1 MSNSAGWSVGQRCV
15 LLAIPPYTSLAGQCG
30 QVTKSD
36 NGTYTVQLDNG
47 LNLTDVPSV
56 ALSRIRNGPE
66 TSAVTSGA
74 PESALSANATVF
86 APYAGLGGGTTK
98 LQLQA
103 ARLKD
108 SLTKAHGLAANTPQ
122 WGGLFWQ
129 AVKNEKDIYGI
140 EPEIGNL
147 LQSHGYIGDGTIG
160 PPRAE
165 ELKRALQEVE
175 TLGAPAHGSG
185 GTFARVADI
194 GQGDNPEQMA
204 WHLKLP
210 ADLQRADLFLHEQ
223 TNSHTAEEMQ
233 AVEEFRR
240 QLNDLPL
247 LPLPSPPRPVWKPK
261 RSPRLRQRQKRRLA
275 AWRVTM
281 GMVKTINGLDDG
293 RVASKLTTPDTA
305 GEWTRMK
312 VTAARSLALQHL
324 LREGAAVAR
333 ARRSLGL
340 TGVQTSEAVKQLL
353 KQPMDELG
361 YLKLNDVKQVPLI
374 ADRIAEPACKNFI
387 DMLDALPHEDAIFY
401 AQEAHVVDPIGKC
414 EVFFREAEKHYGFIG
429 GTEDEYLKYLG
440 REDVQ
445 YLWEWDTL
453 DGIRAI
459 AGVSADN
466 PMKNTQDDIPDTGQ
480 AVDYEHVDDQALMTS
495 DEDWLKLQTKRR
507 GDENTIGASGY
518 TVQGWCD
525 EVRRVKQQP
534 DRTMV
539 VMHFFAG
546 KDPYPSVWITEEMI
560 GLERLMIFRRH
571 EFQLGA
577 RGRELLSIPHALFH
591 FIEEFDGGYGIVM
604 SPLSEAEIDDILRQ
618 GESEGRWKYGD
629 HITVGE
635 SRTVVKLHPD
645 LAARVK
651 KETLQTYRKAL
662 DPFLDYLN
670 DKWELNSIEPADIDL
685 LVLEYRSERELT
697 RSQHT
702 QLLASLEFFMPH
714 LKGTLIYTKEAI
726 KGRLTAEPI
735 RHTVPLAPE
744 AAYLFGAYHASRG
757 NQRLAAA
764 IFVQL
769 GTGLR
774 PSELLGLNTDHVF
787 IPNNQS
793 EFINIRLGVVQ
804 SAGRWLSETSF
815 KTYIDTA
822 GSLHVRTQISFNN
835 LLKAAN
841 WCKQHIE
848 DYFVGLSCLD
858 GEAQPGR
865 FGRSHAPTGPPPS
878 RKSLPF
884 APTSGASQH
893 APEAKV
899 ERRAVD
905 STDGPFHT
913 EGLRQRR
920 ASLGGTASG
929 QSKGGS
935 STKGRGR
942 GKLLPPGRAPQ
953 SIFG

>member
-1 MSNSAGWSVGQRCV
+1 MCSC
-15 LLAIPPYTSLAGQCG
+15 
-30 QVTKSD
+30 
-36 NGTYTVQLDNG
+36 
-47 LNLTDVPSV
+47 
-56 ALSRIRNGPE
+56 
-66 TSAVTSGA
+66 
-74 PESALSANATVF
+74 
-86 APYAGLGGGTTK
+86 
-98 LQLQA
+98 
-103 ARLKD
+103 
-108 SLTKAHGLAANTPQ
+108 
-122 WGGLFWQ
+122 
-129 AVKNEKDIYGI
+129 
-140 EPEIGNL
+140 
-147 LQSHGYIGDGTIG
+147 
-160 PPRAE
+160 
-165 ELKRALQEVE
+165 
-175 TLGAPAHGSG
+175 
-185 GTFARVADI
+185 
-194 GQGDNPEQMA
+194 M
-204 WHLKLP
+204 
-210 ADLQRADLFLHEQ
+210 
-223 TNSHTAEEMQ
+223 
-233 AVEEFRR
+233 RR
-240 QLNDLPL
+240 
-247 LPLPSPPRPVWKPK
+247 
-261 RSPRLRQRQKRRLA
+261 
-275 AWRVTM
+275 
-281 GMVKTINGLDDG
+281 
-293 RVASKLTTPDTA
+293 
-305 GEWTRMK
+305 
-312 VTAARSLALQHL
+312 
-324 LREGAAVAR
+324 
-333 ARRSLGL
+333 
-340 TGVQTSEAVKQLL
+340 
-353 KQPMDELG
+353 
-361 YLKLNDVKQVPLI
+361 
-374 ADRIAEPACKNFI
+374 
-387 DMLDALPHEDAIFY
+387 
-401 AQEAHVVDPIGKC
+401 
-414 EVFFREAEKHYGFIG
+414 
-429 GTEDEYLKYLG
+429 
-440 REDVQ
+440 
-445 YLWEWDTL
+445 
-453 DGIRAI
+453 
-459 AGVSADN
+459 
-466 PMKNTQDDIPDTGQ
+466 
-480 AVDYEHVDDQALMTS
+480 
-495 DEDWLKLQTKRR
+495 
-507 GDENTIGASGY
+507 
-518 TVQGWCD
+518 
-525 EVRRVKQQP
+525 
-534 DRTMV
+534 
-539 VMHFFAG
+539 
-546 KDPYPSVWITEEMI
+546 
-560 GLERLMIFRRH
+560 
-571 EFQLGA
+571 
-577 RGRELLSIPHALFH
+577 
-591 FIEEFDGGYGIVM
+591 
-604 SPLSEAEIDDILRQ
+604 
-618 GESEGRWKYGD
+618 
-629 HITVGE
+629 
-635 SRTVVKLHPD
+635 LHPD

-735 RHTVPLAPE
+735 RRTVPLAPE

-793 EFINIRLGVVQ
+793 EFINIRLGVTVSTKIKREQFVQVNPMEQPLAHKLLRLLHTSTRPGGKFFDFSYSTYNSSFAEAERHFGLELGLTAHSGRAGFATGEIMRGADPKVVQ